1 MMLEND
7 PRVKKCVC
15 GDDMI
20 IKDGARKHTN
30 FENGSRFTTKYCQP
44 CTKRGEMCD
53 NAMEA
58 SPKEDVAIDVKLP
71 PEEKCFRCHY
81 CTESFQNKGAL
92 MSHTKEA
99 NHKFPVEK
107 LQELLKE
114 ELTEREIAIKMGFPK
129 GTVNSWI
136 RRIHESSPIEGEN
149 KRVLQVLRENPNDNQ
164 DEAAE
169 EPSLN
174 EKNLHQCRYCQE
186 SFQDKPSMMRH
197 IRKVNHSFPIEK
209 LEDLLG
215 KGMRKRDICR
225 ELGFPPSTVSK
236 YILQLSTTRLIQESG
251 NETSSNYQEKDPDIE
266 GYREEI
272 SQLKENLGKEIQEKS
287 RLQSQIM
294 DLSKELAVH
303 ENMVRTLSETLAATP
318 KEEGVL
324 RSRIEISEYEGYY
337 DNQRKIITETIKEE
351 IYHVAQGRRIILES
365 RATSGNGR
373 RIIVDIS
380 GEVK

>member
-1 MMLEND
+1 
-7 PRVKKCVC
+7 
-15 GDDMI
+15 
-20 IKDGARKHTN
+20 
-30 FENGSRFTTKYCQP
+30 
-44 CTKRGEMCD
+44 
-53 NAMEA
+53 
-58 SPKEDVAIDVKLP
+58 
-71 PEEKCFRCHY
+71 
-81 CTESFQNKGAL
+81 
-92 MSHTKEA
+92 
-99 NHKFPVEK
+99 
-107 LQELLKE
+107 
-114 ELTEREIAIKMGFPK
+114 
-129 GTVNSWI
+129 
-136 RRIHESSPIEGEN
+136 
-149 KRVLQVLRENPNDNQ
+149 
-164 DEAAE
+164 
-169 EPSLN
+169 
-174 EKNLHQCRYCQE
+174 
-186 SFQDKPSMMRH
+186 
-197 IRKVNHSFPIEK
+197 VNHSFPIEK